1 MYTRWLFAGRDN
13 LASRRARLMTVATAG
28 GHHVAKKKAGRP
40 KAVARRG
47 EGKLVRIDPDIV
59 GKAKVITGRRNLD
72 LGPFLSELLKGP
84 IDREYQRVL
93 SELAELEGRK

>member
-1 MYTRWLFAGRDN
+1 
-13 LASRRARLMTVATAG
+13 MTVAIAEG
-28 GHHVAKKKAGRP
+28 RPVAKKKAGRP
-40 KAVARRG
+40 KNPASRG

-72 LGPFLSELLKGP
+72 LGPYLSELLKGP

-93 SELAELEGRK
+93 GELAQMEARK